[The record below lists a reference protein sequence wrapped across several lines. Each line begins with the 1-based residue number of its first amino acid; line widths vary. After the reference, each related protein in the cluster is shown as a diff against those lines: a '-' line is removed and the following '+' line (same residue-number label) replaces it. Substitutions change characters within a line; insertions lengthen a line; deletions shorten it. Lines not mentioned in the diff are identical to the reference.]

1 MELHRQLWS
10 TMKHYEALCRRP
22 TSGEKGTNESSKI
35 AASEITLRTHYFK
48 FIVNHDY
55 ITHTKTSG

>member
-1 MELHRQLWS
+1 
-10 TMKHYEALCRRP
+10 MKHYEALCRRP
-22 TSGEKGTNESSKI
+22 TSEEKGTNESFKI